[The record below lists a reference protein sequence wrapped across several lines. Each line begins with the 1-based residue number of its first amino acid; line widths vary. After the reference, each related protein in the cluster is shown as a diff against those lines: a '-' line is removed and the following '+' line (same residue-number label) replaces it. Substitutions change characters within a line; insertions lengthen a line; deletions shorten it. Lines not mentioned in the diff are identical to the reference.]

1 MTVKSRESPY
11 QARLGI
17 QVFFGGFKGIPVFI
31 EVSQETA
38 KIRIPASSLPE
49 SNHVLQGA
57 VQFLL
62 LKVYFLVGYGH
73 VFPKP
78 ICFFFINILARSP
91 SSRTEP
97 CSTPRRPTITLPAV
111 IFCWMAGLWAHLRCT
126 NWHHPSALYDVDRF
140 LPLIVEW

>member
-1 MTVKSRESPY
+1 MTVKGRESPY

-78 ICFFFINILARSP
+78 ICFF
-91 SSRTEP
+91 SSTSLRDRLHHEQ
-97 CSTPRRPTITLPAV
+97 SRVLPQE
-111 IFCWMAGLWAHLRCT
+111 GLQ
-126 NWHHPSALYDVDRF
+126 
-140 LPLIVEW
+140 